1 MAVGMA
7 GMGQAVRIY
16 SSQCCVID
24 DSPQYLR
31 CVVGTGLPHQV
42 QECYRTLA
50 AECLRRQGKRVLVVG
65 AGGGDASVHLA
76 GRDAM
81 KAIAIAGV
89 PAGFR
94 IAVVAA
100 TPDMADVYDSA
111 ILEAHSCG
119 MQARRF
125 RTEAE
130 AADWLRQP

>member
-1 MAVGMA
+1 
-7 GMGQAVRIY
+7 MGQPVHIF

-31 CVVGTGLPHQV
+31 CIVGAGLPHQV

-50 AECLRRQGKRVLVVG
+50 AECLRRQGKRILVIG
-65 AGGGDASVHLA
+65 AGGGDSTVHLA

-81 KAIAIAGV
+81 KALAIAGM

-94 IAVVAA
+94 LAVVAA
-100 TPDMADVYDSA
+100 TPDMADIYDTA
-111 ILEAHSCG
+111 ILEASSCG

-125 RTEAE
+125 DTEE
-130 AADWLRQP
+130 QAAAWLRAP

>member
-1 MAVGMA
+1 
-7 GMGQAVRIY
+7 MGQPVRIF

-31 CVVGTGLPHQV
+31 CIVGSGLPHQV

-50 AECLRRQGKRVLVVG
+50 AECLRRQGKRILVIG
-65 AGGGDASVHLA
+65 AGGGDSTVHLA

-81 KAIAIAGV
+81 KALAIAGM

-94 IAVVAA
+94 LAVVAA
-100 TPDMADVYDSA
+100 TPDMIDIYDSA
-111 ILEAHSCG
+111 ILEASSCG

-125 RTEAE
+125 DTEEQAT
-130 AADWLRQP
+130 AWLRAP

>member
-1 MAVGMA
+1 
-7 GMGQAVRIY
+7 MGQPVRIF

-31 CVVGTGLPHQV
+31 CIVGAGLPHQV

-50 AECLRRQGKRVLVVG
+50 AECLRHQGKRVLIIG
-65 AGGGDASVHLA
+65 AGGGDSTVHLA

-81 KAIAIAGV
+81 KALAIAGM

-94 IAVVAA
+94 LAVVAA
-100 TPDMADVYDSA
+100 TPDMVDIYDTA
-111 ILEAHSCG
+111 ILEAASCG

-125 RTEAE
+125 DTEE
-130 AADWLRQP
+130 QAAAWLRTP